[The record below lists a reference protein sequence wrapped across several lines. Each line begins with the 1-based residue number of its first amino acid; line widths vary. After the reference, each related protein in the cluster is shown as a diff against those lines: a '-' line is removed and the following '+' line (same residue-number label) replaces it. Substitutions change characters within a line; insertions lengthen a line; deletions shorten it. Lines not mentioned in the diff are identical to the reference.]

1 MALDKNYSP
10 DFSAGST
17 YTTDSPL
24 SIDPDSIGASDGSP
38 SFVVPV
44 TGGGTTITDY
54 VPAST
59 GGTFSGLVSYNNAK
73 TLSGDLNFTYKS
85 WVENAISAA
94 ITSGAFTTLFNTLY
108 TSSDLADLS
117 VKKHND
123 LTDFQGGESGQYYHL
138 NATWATNA
146 SRYAT
151 ALVPGI
157 LSNTD
162 WNTFNS
168 KLSSVTAGTGI
179 TVAGG
184 SVISAYAPGIDHDS
198 LNNFVEAEHI
208 PLNDAQTTTGYVW
221 SASKII
227 SYVATQI
234 PATITDYVSKASGG
248 TFSGTISYNDEKS
261 ITTNF
266 QIPHKKYVDDAIT
279 TALTDY
285 ATDTDVS
292 DAIAAISIA
301 HSSTTGLQG
310 GTTAQYYH
318 LTSAQHTIATKS
330 ANASRD
336 GYLTAAKYRDFDAKL
351 DSFSVAASGSPAT
364 FLEFTG
370 GVLYWNPAQLD
381 HDALLNYEADEHTP
395 LDDTL
400 TTDANVWSAEKIVS
414 IAGTIYTVTLGTGTS
429 LSTSERLDSTKGLVV
444 PSGWTLTNP
453 TGNDLLITHNLD
465 KKLKSISI
473 WVVEGDTDDTVKLE
487 GTIGYTTCTNTYT
500 GAGYNA
506 VTLTDINCSA
516 AFAGKKLDIQLIF

>member
-17 YTTDSPL
+17 YTTDSSL

-179 TVAGG
+179 TVTGG

-198 LNNFVEAEHI
+198 LSNFLPEEHI
-208 PLNDAQTTTGYVW
+208 PKDDAQTSTSYVW

-227 SYVATQI
+227 SY
-234 PATITDYVSKASGG
+234 
-248 TFSGTISYNDEKS
+248 
-261 ITTNF
+261 
-266 QIPHKKYVDDAIT
+266 
-279 TALTDY
+279 
-285 ATDTDVS
+285 
-292 DAIAAISIA
+292 
-301 HSSTTGLQG
+301 
-310 GTTAQYYH
+310 
-318 LTSAQHTIATKS
+318 
-330 ANASRD
+330 
-336 GYLTAAKYRDFDAKL
+336 
-351 DSFSVAASGSPAT
+351 
-364 FLEFTG
+364 
-370 GVLYWNPAQLD
+370 
-381 HDALLNYEADEHTP
+381 
-395 LDDTL
+395 
-400 TTDANVWSAEKIVS
+400 
-414 IAGTIYTVTLGTGTS
+414 
-429 LSTSERLDSTKGLVV
+429 
-444 PSGWTLTNP
+444 
-453 TGNDLLITHNLD
+453 
-465 KKLKSISI
+465 
-473 WVVEGDTDDTVKLE
+473 
-487 GTIGYTTCTNTYT
+487 
-500 GAGYNA
+500 
-506 VTLTDINCSA
+506 
-516 AFAGKKLDIQLIF
+516 